1 MADSPNFSNNIV
13 IKIVAV
19 FFFGII
25 AFLINFICYIFV
37 LDLFKNSIGWILLP
51 LILFIFSSIIMYANK
66 IRKYGYIFALLFFP
80 YIVQIFMNLVQSM
93 NYSPEA
99 GGYDAVLSAI
109 PFGIFDFTLAV
120 MPFIESKNKNQL
132 ILLY

>member
-37 LDLFKNSIGWILLP
+37 LDLFKNSIG
-51 LILFIFSSIIMYANK
+51 
-66 IRKYGYIFALLFFP
+66 
-80 YIVQIFMNLVQSM
+80 
-93 NYSPEA
+93 
-99 GGYDAVLSAI
+99 
-109 PFGIFDFTLAV
+109 
-120 MPFIESKNKNQL
+120 
-132 ILLY
+132 